1 MRKRDKVLILCQR
14 RKGPMPPGEEGT
26 VEDVEIPELLEFI
39 RVFFVLHSND
49 ENYFD
54 THPIPKIEYV
64 SSKMW
69 NDPRL
74 TETLYGRSVLPGRV
88 DYQLNL
94 SKEFPGALEF
104 VEEHKGQYSLIVLQQ
119 CPLIHMEYDL
129 INTLLLEDGRMAFM
143 RSPNFVEIIDFMK
156 NTALRNVYRT
166 TDIGN
171 YFTVDTDR
179 KFQDMIIFKKGKSSL
194 EKLEEI
200 IHLFWSKG
208 LPSPPPS
215 STLPPPPPLS
225 CQCNPKS
232 KCNILGG
239 KRNKTK
245 RNKTK
250 RNKTKRNKK
259 QKIKEN
265 KYSFT
270 ILLRGGSS

>member
-1 MRKRDKVLILCQR
+1 MRKREKVLILCQR

-39 RVFFVLHSND
+39 RLFFLLHNND

-74 TETLYGRSVLPGRV
+74 TETLHGKTVLPGRV
-88 DYQLNL
+88 DHQLNL

-104 VEEHKGQYSLIVLQQ
+104 VEKHKEQYSLIVLQQ

-129 INTLLLEDGRMAFM
+129 INTLLLKNGRMAFM
-143 RSPNFVEIIDFMK
+143 RSPNFAEIIHFMK
-156 NTALRNVYRT
+156 TVALTNVYRT

-179 KFQDMIIFKKGKSSL
+179 KFQDMIILKKGKSSL
-194 EKLEEI
+194 EELEEI
-200 IHLFWSKG
+200 IHLFWSTRV
-208 LPSPPPS
+208 PSPPPPPS
-215 STLPPPPPLS
+215 S
-225 CQCNPKS
+225 QCNPKS
-232 KCNILGG
+232 KCNISG
-239 KRNKTK
+239 RK

-259 QKIKEN
+259 QTN
-265 KYSFT
+265 K
-270 ILLRGGSS
+270 GK